1 MDVSEDCLFEFALAR
16 QVANSEHSCVR
27 SLRSLASLGYIDVAF
42 LTGVQRGLRLYN
54 LLRQEGARQL
64 LMRMSRW
71 SLHGLRQ
78 SPHRAWSI
86 GQARASFLCAGLPIL
101 ASAANASGLGRIARG
116 HGAKPG

>member
-54 LLRQEGARQL
+54 LLRQEGARRL
-64 LMRMSRW
+64 LMRMSCW
-71 SLHGLRQ
+71 NLHGLRHVEHG
-78 SPHRAWSI
+78 PRVGRALLI
-86 GQARASFLCAGLPIL
+86 LCAGLPIL
-101 ASAANASGLGRIARG
+101 ASAVNASGLGRIARG
-116 HGAKPG
+116 HGAKPS

>member
-54 LLRQEGARQL
+54 LLRQEGARRL
-64 LMRMSRW
+64 LMRMSCW
-71 SLHGLRQ
+71 NLHGLRHVEHAG
-78 SPHRAWSI
+78 PRVGRALLI
-86 GQARASFLCAGLPIL
+86 LCAGLPIL
-101 ASAANASGLGRIARG
+101 ASAVNASGLGRIARG
-116 HGAKPG
+116 HGA